1 MPTSPHVDF
10 VFQNNN
16 VLQTT
21 PMLGVSCVLA
31 RTTKGVYDDPSEIIS
46 SYPQF
51 QRQFG
56 KEIVPDGSVSNIE
69 KALVGGS
76 KLRIIRVLGKGATK
90 GVVKATR
97 EPARRLKPASDK
109 EESPVVAS
117 STPDPVTPQT
127 LVKITSGSTTVGFGL
142 VTKGYGDPI
151 GTGET
156 FRVGFYKQFN
166 TIYYVIYGATGEIL
180 EQGPVLTYKTADSL
194 NNTSFDYLA
203 LSAFAKNSQY
213 LEPKMT
219 ETVEGIK
226 SWENLIQ
233 WLTTSVD
240 GSKDKVTVTIGEK
253 EVTNE
258 EVSFDG
264 TIGNAGTTPTA
275 DEWIASLVFVKDI
288 PMYTNFS
295 VPISLNIWNKM
306 PKYLRYIRLLQ
317 IWLKNSKNILITL
330 KFLNTLLTIL
340 RVISQEIRKLSSPG
354 LKPVWVQSVTLSML
368 PILVVVLNT
377 TMKMVISKIQM

>member
-97 EPARRLKPASDK
+97 EPARRLKPVSDK
-109 EESPVVAS
+109 EESPIVAS
-117 STPDPVTPQT
+117 STPDTVTPQT

-213 LEPKMT
+213 IEPKMT

-233 WLTTSVD
+233 WLTT
-240 GSKDKVTVTIGEK
+240 
-253 EVTNE
+253 
-258 EVSFDG
+258 
-264 TIGNAGTTPTA
+264 
-275 DEWIASLVFVKDI
+275 
-288 PMYTNFS
+288 
-295 VPISLNIWNKM
+295 
-306 PKYLRYIRLLQ
+306 
-317 IWLKNSKNILITL
+317 
-330 KFLNTLLTIL
+330 
-340 RVISQEIRKLSSPG
+340 
-354 LKPVWVQSVTLSML
+354 
-368 PILVVVLNT
+368 
-377 TMKMVISKIQM
+377 